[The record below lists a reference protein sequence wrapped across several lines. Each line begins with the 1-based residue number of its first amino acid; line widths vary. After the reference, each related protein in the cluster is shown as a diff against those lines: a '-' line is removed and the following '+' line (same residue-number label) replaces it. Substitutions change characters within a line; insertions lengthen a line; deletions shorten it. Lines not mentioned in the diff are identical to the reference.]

1 MVPFALAGT
10 GVAAAGRAS
19 YDEAVAETS
28 ALAFEKGHELM
39 RMFLG

>member
-10 GVAAAGRAS
+10 GVESRGQPS
-19 YDEAVAETS
+19 YDEAVADAG